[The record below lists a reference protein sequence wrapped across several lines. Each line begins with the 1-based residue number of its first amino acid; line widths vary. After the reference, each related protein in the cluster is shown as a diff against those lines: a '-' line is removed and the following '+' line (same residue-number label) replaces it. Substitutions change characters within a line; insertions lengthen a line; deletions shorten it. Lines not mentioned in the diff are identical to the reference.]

1 MDKQIIENSFF
12 YLVNEC
18 AKELKKE
25 LYTELEKNGLSL
37 PIEQFNVLTFV
48 SEHKDVKQQEIA
60 DATGKDKTTITRFLD
75 VMIKKKLLYKKDS
88 KIDSRQKLISISKNG
103 KEVLEKTLTI
113 TNRFNQNI
121 ESKFDKKELQTLKK
135 NLKNSL
141 ELFNQE
147 TLF

>member
-1 MDKQIIENSFF
+1 MDKQNIENSFF
-12 YLVNEC
+12 YLINEC

-25 LYTELEKNGLSL
+25 LYAELDRNGLSL
-37 PIEQFNVLTFV
+37 PIEQLNVLAYV
-48 SEHKDVKQQEIA
+48 AEHKDVKQQEIA

-103 KEVLEKTLTI
+103 KEVLENTLTI
-113 TNRFNQNI
+113 TNRFNQNL
-121 ESKFDKKELQTLKK
+121 ESKFDKKELQLLKK